1 MYLPA
6 PMLPDNT
13 WQGPQQP
20 CTHTGTC
27 GPAHTGHPVSPMPA
41 PPQGPVFSSQHLDPR
56 QSAPGQPLVG
66 TIPMPPN
73 FGGSGE
79 GAIATSS
86 PAQSLVGNISMHQFE
101 QVETP
106 ATGATGASGASWG
119 TMRGMSPHATN
130 SRDPYSSMRP
140 LLRQRSDAPL
150 EGVEMGPLL
159 GRGSYGRVFK
169 VRDQLSLHCCSL
181 PVRLPWR
188 VDMGHASW
196 SWSCLPAAGTLPGQL
211 AACSCTAAL
220 MHRFLAVAG
229 LKVWLWRHLLPCS
242 GCPC

>member
-1 MYLPA
+1 M
-6 PMLPDNT
+6 
-13 WQGPQQP
+13 
-20 CTHTGTC
+20 
-27 GPAHTGHPVSPMPA
+27 
-41 PPQGPVFSSQHLDPR
+41 FSSQHLDPR

-79 GAIATSS
+79 GGAATSS

-101 QVETP
+101 QVDNP
-106 ATGATGASGASWG
+106 GVGAAGASWG
-119 TMRGMSPHATN
+119 TMRGTSPHATN

-169 VRDQLSLHCCSL
+169 
-181 PVRLPWR
+181 
-188 VDMGHASW
+188 ASHQ
-196 SWSCLPAAGTLPGQL
+196 PH
-211 AACSCTAAL
+211 CTAP
-220 MHRFLAVAG
+220 RCV
-229 LKVWLWRHLLPCS
+229 S
-242 GCPC
+242 TCPGR